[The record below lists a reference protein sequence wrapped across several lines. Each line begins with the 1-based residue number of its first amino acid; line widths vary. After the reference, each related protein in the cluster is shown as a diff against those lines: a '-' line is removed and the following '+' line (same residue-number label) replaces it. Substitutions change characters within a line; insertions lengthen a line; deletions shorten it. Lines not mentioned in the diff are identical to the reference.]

1 MGKSK
6 YSESDV
12 RKMISDH
19 EKGVT
24 YETLGAQWGCNPSH
38 IAALCRGSKGPL
50 KQDSMNRSTKGRA
63 AVNRA
68 KILALVAKGCSF
80 AEAGRR
86 IGLSSSYAAALASK
100 RDLSKKKKENTK
112 DRWNGYR
119 APTWDQ
125 DLSKK
130 WSEKWAEIQLGA
142 A

>member
-12 RKMISDH
+12 RKMIIDH
-19 EKGVT
+19 EKGVS
-24 YETLGAQWGCNPSH
+24 YETLSAQWGCNPSH
-38 IAALCRGSKGPL
+38 IAALCRGLTGPL
-50 KQDSMNRSTKGRA
+50 KQDSMNHSTKGRA
-63 AVNRA
+63 AVNRD

-100 RDLSKKKKENTK
+100 RDLRKKKKENTK

-119 APTWDQ
+119 ESTWNQ

-130 WSEKWAEIQLGA
+130 WSKAWAEIHLGA